1 VYEIVAAIKQRDDTE
16 TLARAL
22 LPLYFGR
29 VAALIGEVQGLD
41 QAGAERVVEQQALA
55 FEQTKPY
62 LLERWA

>member
-1 VYEIVAAIKQRDDTE
+1 MIPRRS
-16 TLARAL
+16 RAPL

-41 QAGAERVVEQQALA
+41 QEGAERVVEQQAAA